1 MKTAIHKH
9 AAAGLAALAL
19 AMPALAQAPPAP
31 PAEAPDPAAP
41 ICDDMKLCLYFSAY
55 ETDLTPQSA
64 SVIEAA
70 SDHLKGC
77 HVAAVSLDVLS
88 EEAHT
93 DEGAA
98 ALSEARANTV
108 MTALIDKGVE
118 PFAFNADFRRV
129 DAAAPGAAP
138 MVAPMARRVSVS
150 FEVRNRFGTI

>member
-1 MKTAIHKH
+1 MKTAIHKY
-9 AAAGLAALAL
+9 AAAGLAATAF
-19 AMPALAQAPPAP
+19 AMPALPQVAPAP
-31 PAEAPDPAAP
+31 PLEAAPAAAP
-41 ICDDMKLCLYFSAY
+41 VCDNMKLDIYFPAHDA
-55 ETDLTPQSA
+55 DLTPQSA

-77 HVAAVSLDVLS
+77 YVAAVSLDVLS

-98 ALSEARANTV
+98 DLSQARANTV
-108 MTALIDKGVE
+108 ITALIAKGVE
-118 PFAFNADFRRV
+118 PLAFKADFRRV

-138 MVAPMARRVSVS
+138 MAEPMARRVSVS